1 MNRTGYVLKVYP
13 RFSETFIVTEILARE
28 ALGDD
33 LGIYALRPTTDSRF
47 HPEIARVRARV
58 TWVPRP
64 LKASGL
70 WELLTVSLPDAGTR
84 SRLAE
89 IMPALA
95 GLPGDEVAQGVA
107 LAAAARAD
115 DVTHLHAHFASLAGR
130 TAWIASRLTGI
141 PYTVTT
147 HAKDIYHRD
156 VDPVW
161 LRRVCSDADRVIAIS
176 RFNER
181 HLRAALRGTGA
192 RISLRYNALE
202 LGRFPYR
209 APAPVGPGAALRVAA
224 VGRLVPKKGF
234 DVLLQAL
241 ASLAD
246 AGVAVTAV
254 IAGEGELHD
263 ALVAR
268 ARALGLAERV
278 RLPGALTQSEVR
290 ALLRDSHVLAVPCVP
305 ADDGNIDGLPTVVL
319 EAMACGTPVVATDVT
334 GMPEVVRD
342 GETGI
347 LLPPGEPEAL
357 ARALRDLAC
366 GLVATDRLAAR
377 ARTLIEEEFDSRR
390 QAEVLSAWQSDGG
403 EAR

>member
-1 MNRTGYVLKVYP
+1 M
-13 RFSETFIVTEILARE
+13 
-28 ALGDD
+28 
-33 LGIYALRPTTDSRF
+33 
-47 HPEIARVRARV
+47 
-58 TWVPRP
+58 
-64 LKASGL
+64 
-70 WELLTVSLPDAGTR
+70 
-84 SRLAE
+84 
-89 IMPALA
+89 
-95 GLPGDEVAQGVA
+95 
-107 LAAAARAD
+107 
-115 DVTHLHAHFASLAGR
+115 
-130 TAWIASRLTGI
+130 
-141 PYTVTT
+141 
-147 HAKDIYHRD
+147 
-156 VDPVW
+156 
-161 LRRVCSDADRVIAIS
+161 
-176 RFNER
+176 
-181 HLRAALRGTGA
+181 
-192 RISLRYNALE
+192 
-202 LGRFPYR
+202 
-209 APAPVGPGAALRVAA
+209 PVGPGTVLRVAA

>member
-33 LGIYALRPTTDSRF
+33 LSVYALRPTTDSRF
-47 HPEIARVRARV
+47 HPEIARVRAPV

-64 LKASGL
+64 LRASGL
-70 WELLTVSLPDAGTR
+70 WELLTASLPDGGTR
-84 SRLAE
+84 ARLAE

-181 HLRAALRGTGA
+181 HLRTALEGSGA

-202 LGRFPYR
+202 LDRFPYR
-209 APAPVGPGAALRVAA
+209 APAPVEPGSALRVAA

-234 DVLLQAL
+234 DVLIEAL
-241 ASLAD
+241 AALTG
-246 AGVAVTAV
+246 AGVPVTAV
-254 IAGEGELHD
+254 IAGEGELHE
-263 ALVAR
+263 ALAAR
-268 ARALGLAERV
+268 VRALGLAGRV

-290 ALLRDSHVLAVPCVP
+290 ALLRGSHVLTVPCVP
-305 ADDGNIDGLPTVVL
+305 AEDGNIDGLPTVVL

-334 GMPEVVRD
+334 GVPEAVRD

-347 LLPPGEPEAL
+347 LLPAGEPEAL
-357 ARALRDLAC
+357 ARALRDLAS
-366 GLVATDRLAAR
+366 GLVDTAGLAAR
-377 ARTLIEEEFDSRR
+377 ARALIEDEFDSRE
-390 QAEVLSAWQSDGG
+390 QAAVLSSWQSDGG
-403 EAR
+403 EVR